1 MSTAFDAGNGKIT
14 VPDIVSRKS
23 GTPSHSRASSSGNS
37 QSNSEKRKIVCLTA
51 YDYPTARLR

>member
-23 GTPSHSRASSSGNS
+23 STLEFQS
-37 QSNSEKRKIVCLTA
+37 QFQR
-51 YDYPTARLR
+51 